1 MLNKKVI
8 DCFLFYNEVK
18 MLEFRLK
25 EHYDYVDQFVIVE
38 SNKSFTGK
46 DKEYFF
52 QEHIYRFREYI
63 DKITYVKLNETESH
77 KSAWD
82 SEEFQRNCISKGLG
96 KLNLLD
102 EDIVLISDIDEI
114 LNVDIIPDL
123 KLINTLELHSLEYDM
138 YYYNMECYKKEA
150 RWRFPKAISYFHFKE
165 NPHPHKLRLATTNFT
180 KKAGWHF
187 SYFGDPKSISDK
199 LSNFSHQEYNIPS
212 INDVDVITKKI
223 QKKQDLFGRDY
234 AKITQIKIEDNTFLP
249 KNYKFLK
256 Q

>member
-1 MLNKKVI
+1 MQSKKII

-38 SNKSFTGK
+38 SNRSFTGK
-46 DKEYFF
+46 DKEYSF

-63 DKITYVKLNETESH
+63 DKIIYVKLNETKTH

-82 SEEFQRNCISKGLG
+82 AEEFQRNCINRGLD
-96 KLNLLD
+96 KLNLQGD
-102 EDIVLISDIDEI
+102 DIVLISDVDEI

-123 KLINTLELHSLEYDM
+123 KSRDNLKLCSLEYDM
-138 YYYNMECYKKEA
+138 YYYNMECYKPNA
-150 RWRFPKAISYFHFKE
+150 AWHFPKVISYSNFKT
-165 NPHPHKLRLATTNFT
+165 NPNPHKLRLEDTNFI

-199 LSNFSHQEYNIPS
+199 ISNFSHQEYNIPS
-212 INDVDVITKKI
+212 INNIEFIEKQILEKK
-223 QKKQDLFGRDY
+223 DLFGRDY
-234 AKITQIKIEDNTFLP
+234 ANITQIKIEDNKFLP
-249 KNYKFLK
+249 KNYKFLN
-256 Q
+256 